1 MEGRA
6 LAKPGR
12 TTLFVVLT
20 LIAASVVLVGWWFV
34 APPHS
39 WSAVA
44 VLAVLCVVGAQ
55 ARVRSL
61 GHGADLSINSIVQ
74 LTAILLTG
82 PVGAMLVGGSSW
94 LLEMGKSRPPMRVR
108 LFNLAVAVLITGG
121 ASASYLLVGGELHV
135 STLTT
140 PGQLI
145 VRVALPL
152 ILANVVMCLLNAVL
166 LAGVVSLHNSLPY
179 RETVGDILRGGGL
192 AYVGYGVFGLLLAVV
207 WDAAGIGPLAA
218 LLVLAPLFIARWAF
232 AQYADER
239 AAHDRTVAALVQAV
253 EAKDHY
259 TRGHSER
266 VAKASLL
273 IGRTV
278 ALSAQRTA
286 SLHFAGM
293 LHDVGKIGVPTAMLR
308 RTGALTDE
316 EFAAIAR
323 HPVQGLELVRE
334 IEFLGEAFEGILH
347 HHERMDGRGYPM
359 GLVGDAIPEF
369 ARIIAV
375 ADAFDSMTSTRS
387 YREAREVA
395 EALEELQRCAGSQFD
410 GEFVDA
416 LAQGLQRTEW
426 EPTRVASP
434 VDEATPDADVLAA
447 VDHDDP
453 RVTMP
458 AQRRTGATMARPA
471 GTSPSGATA

>member
-1 MEGRA
+1 V
-6 LAKPGR
+6 AKPGR
-12 TTLFVVLT
+12 TTVFVMCT
-20 LIAASVVLVGWWFV
+20 LAVAVTMLAVWWSVD
-34 APPHS
+34 PPHT

-44 VLAVLCVVGAQ
+44 VLTILCVVGAQ
-55 ARVRSL
+55 ARVRQL

-94 LLEMGKSRPPMRVR
+94 LLAVDKQRPPLRVR
-108 LFNLAVAVLITGG
+108 AFNLAVAVLITGG
-121 ASASYLLVGGELHV
+121 ASAAYLAVGGELHLA
-135 STLTT
+135 TLQT

-166 LAGVVSLHNSLPY
+166 LAGVVSMHNGLPY

-207 WDAAGIGPLAA
+207 WDAAGIGALAA

-266 VAKASLL
+266 VAKASVL
-273 IGRTV
+273 IGRTLG
-278 ALSAQRTA
+278 LSAQRTA
-286 SLHFAGM
+286 TLHFAGM
-293 LHDVGKIGVPTAMLR
+293 LHDVGKIGVPTRMLR
-308 RTGALTDE
+308 QTGALTDE

-334 IEFLGEAFEGILH
+334 IEFLGEAFQGILH
-347 HHERMDGRGYPM
+347 HHERLDGRGYPM
-359 GLVGDAIPEF
+359 GLVGTAIPEF

-387 YREAREVA
+387 YRQAREVDDAVA
-395 EALEELQRCAGSQFD
+395 ELHRCAGSQFD
-410 GEFVDA
+410 QTFVDA
-416 LAQGLQRTEW
+416 LAQGLQRVDW
-426 EPTRVASP
+426 EPTRAASP
-434 VDEATPDADVLAA
+434 AVDDGTAA
-447 VDHDDP
+447 GAMASVDHDDP
-453 RVTMP
+453 RVGDMQ
-458 AQRRTGATMARPA
+458 ALR
-471 GTSPSGATA
+471 

>member
-1 MEGRA
+1 

-12 TTLFVVLT
+12 TTLFVVCT
-20 LIAASVVLVGWWFV
+20 LAAAVTVLAIWWS
-34 APPHS
+34 AQPPHS
-39 WSAVA
+39 WGALV
-44 VLAVLCVVGAQ
+44 VLTALCVVGAQ
-55 ARVRSL
+55 ARVRRL

-94 LLEMGKSRPPMRVR
+94 LFEMGKERPPWRVR
-108 LFNLAVAVLITGG
+108 AFNLAVAVLITAG
-121 ASASYLLVGGELHV
+121 ASAAYLAVGGELRLA
-135 STLTT
+135 TLQT

-145 VRVALPL
+145 VQVALPL

-166 LAGVVSLHNSLPY
+166 LAGVVSLHNHLPY

-207 WDAAGIGPLAA
+207 WDAAGIGPLAS
-218 LLVLAPLFIARWAF
+218 LLVLAPLFTARWAF

-266 VAKASLL
+266 VAKASVL

-278 ALSAQRTA
+278 GLSAQRTA
-286 SLHFAGM
+286 TLHFAGM
-293 LHDVGKIGVPTAMLR
+293 LHDVGKIGVPTRMLR

-334 IEFLGEAFEGILH
+334 IEFLGEAFRGILH

-359 GLVGDAIPEF
+359 GLIGDAIPEF

-387 YREAREVA
+387 YRQAREVEDAVA
-395 EALEELQRCAGSQFD
+395 ELRRCTGSQFD
-410 GEFVDA
+410 EAFVEA
-416 LAQGLQRTEW
+416 LAQGLQRAPW
-426 EPTRVASP
+426 EPTRTASP
-434 VDEATPDADVLAA
+434 PDAGPTAADGLAA

-453 RVTMP
+453 RVGDIQ
-458 AQRRTGATMARPA
+458 ALR
-471 GTSPSGATA
+471 

>member
-1 MEGRA
+1 V
-6 LAKPGR
+6 AKSRR
-12 TTLFVVLT
+12 TTAFVVLT
-20 LIAASVVLVGWWFV
+20 LVL
-34 APPHS
+34 A
-39 WSAVA
+39 
-44 VLAVLCVVGAQ
+44 LAVLISWWSAAAPRNWWALAVLTALCTMGAQ
-55 ARVRSL
+55 ARVRRL
-61 GHGADLSINSIVQ
+61 GAGADLSINSIIQ

-94 LLEMGKSRPPMRVR
+94 LLEMGRQRPPWRVR
-108 LFNLAVAVLITGG
+108 AFNLAVAMLITAG
-121 ASASYLLVGGELHV
+121 ASAAYLSVGGELHLA
-135 STLTT
+135 TLQT

-166 LAGVVSLHNSLPY
+166 LAGVVSVDKGLPY
-179 RETVGDILRGGGL
+179 REIVADILGAGGL
-192 AYVGYGVFGLLLAVV
+192 AYIGYGVFGLLLAVV
-207 WDAAGIGPLAA
+207 WDSAGIGPLAA
-218 LLVLAPLFIARWAF
+218 VLVLAPLFTARWAF
-232 AQYADER
+232 AQYAGER
-239 AAHDRTVAALVQAV
+239 VAHDHTVAALVQAV

-266 VAKASLL
+266 VAKASVL

-278 ALSAQRTA
+278 GLSAQRTDTL
-286 SLHFAGM
+286 SFAGM
-293 LHDVGKIGVPTAMLR
+293 LHDVGKIGVPTRMLR

-334 IEFLGEAFEGILH
+334 IEFLGEAFRGILH
-347 HHERMDGRGYPM
+347 HHERLDGRGYPM

-387 YREAREVA
+387 YRQAREVEDAVA
-395 EALEELQRCAGSQFD
+395 ELRRCTGSQFD
-410 GEFVDA
+410 EVFVEA
-416 LAQGLQRTEW
+416 LAQGLERAPW
-426 EPTRVASP
+426 EPTRTASP
-434 VDEATPDADVLAA
+434 ADVDTAADGLAA

-453 RVTMP
+453 RVGDVQ
-458 AQRRTGATMARPA
+458 ALR
-471 GTSPSGATA
+471 

>member
-1 MEGRA
+1 M
-6 LAKPGR
+6 AKPGR
-12 TTLFVVLT
+12 TTLFVALMLV
-20 LIAASVVLVGWWFV
+20 AAVLVMGVWWAA
-34 APPHS
+34 APPRNWWALS
-39 WSAVA
+39 
-44 VLAVLCVVGAQ
+44 VLAALCIIGAQ
-55 ARVRSL
+55 ARVRRL
-61 GHGADLSINSIVQ
+61 GAGADLSINSIVQ

-94 LLEMGKSRPPMRVR
+94 LLEMGKNRPPLRVR
-108 LFNLAVAVLITGG
+108 LFNLSVAVLITAG
-121 ASASYLLVGGELHV
+121 ASAAYLLVGGELQ
-135 STLTT
+135 LTRLET

-166 LAGVVSLHNSLPY
+166 LAAVVSIDKRLPY
-179 RETVGDILRGGGL
+179 REIVTDILGAGGL
-192 AYVGYGVFGLLLAVV
+192 AYIGYGVFGLLLAVV
-207 WDAAGIGPLAA
+207 WDAAGIGPMAA
-218 LLVLAPLFIARWAF
+218 VLVLAPLFIARWAF

-266 VAKASLL
+266 VAKASVL

-278 ALSAQRTA
+278 GLSAQRTDTL
-286 SLHFAGM
+286 SFAGM

-387 YREAREVA
+387 YRQAREVA
-395 EALEELQRCAGSQFD
+395 EAVEELKRCAGSQFD
-410 GEFVDA
+410 EQFVDA
-416 LAQGLQRTEW
+416 LATALQRTEW

-434 VDEATPDADVLAA
+434 VEESTPDADVLAA
-447 VDHDDP
+447 MDHDDP
-453 RVTMP
+453 RVAMP
-458 AQRRTGATMARPA
+458 VQRKGGATVPRPA
-471 GTSPSGATA
+471 GASPSSATA

>member
-1 MEGRA
+1 MV
-6 LAKPGR
+6 KPGR
-12 TTLFVVLT
+12 TTVFVVCT
-20 LIAASVVLVGWWFV
+20 LVTAVVVLAAWWAV
-34 APPHS
+34 QPPHG
-39 WSAVA
+39 WDALV
-44 VLAVLCVVGAQ
+44 VLAVLCVIGAQ
-55 ARVRSL
+55 GRVRSL

-82 PVGAMLVGGSSW
+82 PVGAMIVGGSSW
-94 LLEMGKSRPPMRVR
+94 LLELGKQRPPLRVR
-108 LFNLAVAVLITGG
+108 AFNLAVAVLITAG
-121 ASASYLLVGGELHV
+121 ASGSYLAVGGELDLQ
-135 STLTT
+135 TLAT
-140 PGQLI
+140 PGELV

-152 ILANVVMCLLNAVL
+152 VLANVIMCLLNAML
-166 LAGVVSLHNSLPY
+166 LAGVVSLHNRLPY
-179 RETVGDILRGGGL
+179 RETIGDILRGGGL

-266 VAKASLL
+266 VAQASVL

-286 SLHFAGM
+286 TLHFAGM

-308 RTGALTDE
+308 QTGALTDE

-334 IEFLGEAFEGILH
+334 IEFLGEALEGILH
-347 HHERMDGRGYPM
+347 HHERVDGRGYPM
-359 GLVGDAIPEF
+359 GLVGTAIPEF

-387 YREAREVA
+387 YRQAREVEEAVA
-395 EALEELQRCAGSQFD
+395 ELRRCAGSQFD
-410 GEFVDA
+410 EEFVEA
-416 LAQGLQRTEW
+416 LSLGLERTEW
-426 EPTRVASP
+426 EPTRVTSP
-434 VDEATPDADVLAA
+434 VHDEVQPRAEVLAA

-453 RVTMP
+453 RVSVP
-458 AQRRTGATMARPA
+458 VQRRYR
-471 GTSPSGATA
+471 PSGASA

>member
-1 MEGRA
+1 
-6 LAKPGR
+6 
-12 TTLFVVLT
+12 
-20 LIAASVVLVGWWFV
+20 
-34 APPHS
+34 
-39 WSAVA
+39 
-44 VLAVLCVVGAQ
+44 
-55 ARVRSL
+55 
-61 GHGADLSINSIVQ
+61 VQ
-74 LTAILLTG
+74 L
-82 PVGAMLVGGSSW
+82 
-94 LLEMGKSRPPMRVR
+94 
-108 LFNLAVAVLITGG
+108 VL
-121 ASASYLLVGGELHV
+121 
-135 STLTT
+135 
-140 PGQLI
+140 
-145 VRVALPL
+145 RVALPL
-152 ILANVVMCLLNAVL
+152 VLANVVMCLLNAVL
-166 LAGVVSLHNSLPY
+166 LAGVVSMHNALPY
-179 RETVGDILRGGGL
+179 RETVADILRGGGL

-266 VAKASLL
+266 VAKASVL

-286 SLHFAGM
+286 TLHFAGM
-293 LHDVGKIGVPTAMLR
+293 LHDVGKIGVPTRMLR

-334 IEFLGEAFEGILH
+334 IEFLGEAFQGILH
-347 HHERMDGRGYPM
+347 HHERLDGRGYPM
-359 GLVGDAIPEF
+359 GLVGMAIPEF

-387 YREAREVA
+387 YRQAREVDDAVA
-395 EALEELQRCAGSQFD
+395 ELYRCAGSQFD
-410 GEFVDA
+410 QAFVEA
-416 LAQGLQRTEW
+416 LDQALQRAPW
-426 EPTRVASP
+426 EPTRTASP
-434 VDEATPDADVLAA
+434 AEPGTAGDGVGT

-453 RVTMP
+453 RVGDMQ
-458 AQRRTGATMARPA
+458 AQR
-471 GTSPSGATA
+471 

>member
-1 MEGRA
+1 MA
-6 LAKPGR
+6 SPGR
-12 TTLFVVLT
+12 TTLFVACTVV
-20 LIAASVVLVGWWFV
+20 AAAVVLGVWWV
-34 APPHS
+34 VQPPHG
-39 WSAVA
+39 WPAVV
-44 VLAVLCVVGAQ
+44 VLAVLCVIGAQ
-55 ARVRSL
+55 ARVRRL

-94 LLEMGKSRPPMRVR
+94 LLEVGRNRPPLRVR
-108 LFNLAVAVLITGG
+108 AFNLAVAVLITAA
-121 ASASYLLVGGELHV
+121 ASGSYLAVGGELDMHR
-135 STLTT
+135 LHT
-140 PGQLI
+140 PGELV

-152 ILANVVMCLLNAVL
+152 VLANVVMCLVNAVL
-166 LAGVVSLHNSLPY
+166 LAGVVSLHNALPY

-192 AYVGYGVFGLLLAVV
+192 AYIGYGVFGLLLAVV
-207 WDAAGIGPLAA
+207 WDAADVGPLAA

-266 VAKASLL
+266 VAKASVL

-286 SLHFAGM
+286 TLHFAGM

-308 RTGALTDE
+308 QTGALTDE

-347 HHERMDGRGYPM
+347 HHERVDGRGYPM
-359 GLVGDAIPEF
+359 GLVGTAIPEF

-387 YREAREVA
+387 YRQAREVDEAVA
-395 EALEELQRCAGSQFD
+395 ELRRCQGSQFD
-410 GEFVDA
+410 EEFVEA
-416 LAQGLQRTEW
+416 LAQGLERTPW

-434 VDEATPDADVLAA
+434 VGDQQPEAGVLAA

-453 RVTMP
+453 RVTVP
-458 AQRRTGATMARPA
+458 VQRRFRP
-471 GTSPSGATA
+471 SEATA

>member
-1 MEGRA
+1 MA
-6 LAKPGR
+6 TPGR
-12 TTLFVVLT
+12 TTVFVTCTFGVAVSVL
-20 LIAASVVLVGWWFV
+20 AVWWSFSGPRSWPAVG
-34 APPHS
+34 
-39 WSAVA
+39 
-44 VLAVLCVVGAQ
+44 VLAVLCVIGAQ

-94 LLEMGKSRPPMRVR
+94 LLELGRNRPPLRVR
-108 LFNLAVAVLITGG
+108 AFNLAVAVLITAG
-121 ASASYLLVGGELHV
+121 ASGAYLLVGGQLDITR
-135 STLTT
+135 SQT
-140 PGQLI
+140 PGQLV

-152 ILANVVMCLLNAVL
+152 IAANVVMCLLNAVL
-166 LAGVVSLHNSLPY
+166 LAAVVSMHNALPY

-207 WDAAGIGPLAA
+207 WDAAGVGPMAA
-218 LLVLAPLFIARWAF
+218 VLVLAPLFIARWAF

-266 VAKASLL
+266 VAKASVL

-278 ALSAQRTA
+278 ALPAQRTA
-286 SLHFAGM
+286 TLHFAGM

-359 GLVGDAIPEF
+359 GLMGEAIPEF

-387 YREAREVA
+387 YRQAREVD
-395 EALEELQRCAGSQFD
+395 EAVLELRRCAGSQFD
-410 GEFVDA
+410 SEFVEA
-416 LAQGLQRTEW
+416 LAHGLERTEW

-434 VDEATPDADVLAA
+434 VDDDVPAADVLAA

-453 RVTMP
+453 RVAVP
-458 AQRRTGATMARPA
+458 APREYRRGTPSTGMT
-471 GTSPSGATA
+471 PSGASA

>member
-1 MEGRA
+1 M
-6 LAKPGR
+6 AKPGR
-12 TTLFVVLT
+12 TTLFVACTVV
-20 LIAASVVLVGWWFV
+20 AALAVLVTWWAV
-34 APPHS
+34 QPPHG
-39 WSAVA
+39 WDAVV
-44 VLAVLCVVGAQ
+44 VLAVLCVIGAQ
-55 ARVRSL
+55 ARVRGL

-94 LLEMGKSRPPMRVR
+94 LFELGKERPPVRVR
-108 LFNLAVAVLITGG
+108 AFNLAVAVLITAG
-121 ASASYLLVGGELHV
+121 ASGAYLGVGGELHLA
-135 STLTT
+135 TLET
-140 PGQLI
+140 PGELV

-152 ILANVVMCLLNAVL
+152 VLANVVMCLLNAVL
-166 LAGVVSLHNSLPY
+166 LAGVVSLHNHLPY

-207 WDAAGIGPLAA
+207 WDAAGIGPMAA

-266 VAKASLL
+266 VAMASVL

-286 SLHFAGM
+286 TLHFAGM

-308 RTGALTDE
+308 QTGALTDE

-347 HHERMDGRGYPM
+347 HHERVDGRGYPM
-359 GLVGDAIPEF
+359 GLVGTAIPEF

-387 YREAREVA
+387 YRQAREVDEAVA
-395 EALEELQRCAGSQFD
+395 ELRRCTGSQFD
-410 GEFVDA
+410 GEFVEA
-416 LAQGLQRTEW
+416 LAHGLERTEW
-426 EPTRVASP
+426 EPTRVAIP
-434 VDEATPDADVLAA
+434 IEDDVQPAADMLAA

-453 RVTMP
+453 RVTVP
-458 AQRRTGATMARPA
+458 VQRRYR
-471 GTSPSGATA
+471 PSGAPA